1 MCFSTKVLIPNLFCG
16 LEVRGLKGDQSLAGI
31 KAGWMLMKNRPVGLL
46 EGNLDLHNYDLIP
59 HPVTSKRSL
68 PKWKLRDFTP
78 QRVQLS
84 GSPFLLSRALTS
96 VMIALLNGV
105 TQPRACTQG
114 TIS

>member
-1 MCFSTKVLIPNLFCG
+1 MISLR
-16 LEVRGLKGDQSLAGI
+16 LELKPA
-31 KAGWMLMKNRPVGLL
+31 AMLMKNRPVGLL

-105 TQPRACTQG
+105 TQPRACTRG